1 LPSNTKALLSY
12 VLYPTSFL
20 AFRRSALELV
30 LPIPRALVSGMKHW
44 MAERDYDLR
53 RPDRHAYFKQWD
65 LLQAKEEFTVAPP
78 GRVRIS
84 RHLLEY
90 ARYYGPSSLG
100 GIVPLR
106 I

>member
-20 AFRRSALELV
+20 AFRRSALELA

-53 RPDRHAYFKQWD
+53 
-65 LLQAKEEFTVAPP
+65 
-78 GRVRIS
+78 
-84 RHLLEY
+84 Y
-90 ARYYGPSSLG
+90 ARYHGPSSLG
-100 GIVPLR
+100 GIAPLR